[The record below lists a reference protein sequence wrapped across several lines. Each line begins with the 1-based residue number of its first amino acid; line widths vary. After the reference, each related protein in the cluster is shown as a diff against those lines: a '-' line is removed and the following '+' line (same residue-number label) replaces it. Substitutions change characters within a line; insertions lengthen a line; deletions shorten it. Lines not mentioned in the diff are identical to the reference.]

1 MGAVVLL
8 GMTTQPR
15 SRSRNLQPTLAR
27 LPPLTSL
34 RAFVA
39 TARHLSFTRA
49 ADELHV
55 TSAAIGQ
62 QIRQLED
69 HLGHALFVRNRGQLQ
84 LTDSGQALMPGL
96 TEAFDTVLE
105 TMARLAGNADTAPI
119 RISAAPS
126 LASKWLVPRL
136 AALRQSVPGLEV
148 LLDASTRLADV
159 ASEETDCV
167 IRYGQGAY
175 PGLVVSR
182 LFSEAVLP
190 VCSPEFAER
199 HGLHRGP
206 DALLGV
212 PLLHE
217 DGPER
222 DASCPDWKSWL
233 RSAGASTRIG
243 DSGIRVN
250 QSSLVLDAAIAG
262 QGIGL
267 GKLRLAAADLEAGR
281 LVSPFGTPQPV
292 EFSYFFAT
300 SPHKSGLKRVEL
312 FRDWLEAEA
321 AAVRASAP
329 AAVVWSAFA
338 AMSETLAAE

>member
-1 MGAVVLL
+1 MN
-8 GMTTQPR
+8 TQLR
-15 SRSRNLQPTLAR
+15 ARTMQQPTLAR

-39 TARHLSFTRA
+39 TARHLSFIRA

-69 HLGHALFVRNRGQLQ
+69 HLGHALFLRNRGQLQ
-84 LTDSGQALMPGL
+84 LTDAGQALMPGL

-105 TMARLAGNADTAPI
+105 TMARLAGNTDAAPI
-119 RISAAPS
+119 RISVAPS
-126 LASKWLVPRL
+126 FASKWLVPRL
-136 AALRQSVPGLEV
+136 AALRDSVPDLEV

-159 ASEETDCV
+159 AGEDTDCV

-175 PGLVVSR
+175 PGLVASR

-190 VCSPEFAER
+190 VCSPDFAER
-199 HGLHRGP
+199 HGLYRGP

-222 DASCPDWKSWL
+222 DASCPDWKNWL

-250 QSSLVLDAAIAG
+250 QSSLVLDAALAG

-267 GKLRLAAADLEAGR
+267 GKLRLAEADLASGR
-281 LVSPFGTPQPV
+281 LVSPFGAPQAV

-300 SPHKSGLKRVEL
+300 SPHKSGLRRVEL

-321 AAVRASAP
+321 AAVQAILPQSPSASVP
-329 AAVVWSAFA
+329 A
-338 AMSETLAAE
+338 LAAE